1 MTPKTAAVL
10 ATALVAVGLGGS
22 ALYVTLTSE
31 ADRFAQC
38 RVTQI
43 AGGGADIGGPFTL
56 TSETGQTMTSE
67 QLIQG
72 PTLIY
77 FGYTFCPDVC
87 PIDLSR
93 NAEAIALMEEE
104 GNASVL
110 PAFITIDPERDDVE
124 QVEAY
129 TDFMHDRMIGLT
141 GTQEQVDAAVR
152 AYRVYAR
159 KVNAEDEFYLMD
171 HSSFSYLMA
180 PGNELLEVYPSS
192 ILPERMAE
200 SLSCFTE
207 TL

>member
-1 MTPKTAAVL
+1 MTPKTAVLL
-10 ATALVAVGLGGS
+10 ATAVAAVGLGGS

-31 ADRFAQC
+31 TDRFAQC

-43 AGGGADIGGPFTL
+43 AGGGADIGGPFAL
-56 TSETGQTMTSE
+56 TAETGQTMTSE
-67 QLIQG
+67 ELIQG

-93 NAEAIALMEEE
+93 NAEAIALMEEA
-104 GNASVL
+104 GNTSVL

-129 TDFMHDRMIGLT
+129 TDFMHERMIGLT
-141 GTQEQVDAAVR
+141 GTQEQVDSAVR

-159 KVNAEDEFYLMD
+159 KVNVEAEFYLMD

-180 PGNELLEVYPSS
+180 PGNQLLEVYTSN